1 MNEMIGIAIC
11 VASGLAC
18 FKMFMKCIDWFK
30 KERYVY
36 SIVYRRFYPVRLSCL
51 CLG

>member
-18 FKMFMKCIDWFK
+18 FKMFMKCIDLFDN
-30 KERYVY
+30 
-36 SIVYRRFYPVRLSCL
+36 L
-51 CLG
+51 

>member
-18 FKMFMKCIDWFK
+18 FKLFMKCIDWFDNLYIVNGRK
-30 KERYVY
+30 KLVK
-36 SIVYRRFYPVRLSCL
+36 
-51 CLG
+51 

>member
-18 FKMFMKCIDWFK
+18 FKLVMKCIDWCDN
-30 KERYVY
+30 
-36 SIVYRRFYPVRLSCL
+36 L
-51 CLG
+51 

>member
-18 FKMFMKCIDWFK
+18 FKMFMKCIEFDN
-30 KERYVY
+30 
-36 SIVYRRFYPVRLSCL
+36 L
-51 CLG
+51 

>member
-18 FKMFMKCIDWFK
+18 FKLFMKCIDWFDTYK
-30 KERYVY
+30 KKRKVC
-36 SIVYRRFYPVRLSCL
+36 IQHCLS
-51 CLG
+51 